1 MTAKVGRVDHPVVA
15 VRDLQQ
21 TRAQYQKL
29 GFVVPPSGKHQE
41 WGTENLCIMF
51 PHDYLEIRGIGDP
64 GKFLAGVDT
73 FLEKGEGLY
82 SVAFNAG
89 NADESYQA
97 GLAAG
102 LGIEPPRDLNR
113 KLVLEDK
120 TLDLYFRTVM
130 LDHSLYPGLTHA
142 NLCEHL
148 TFDTLRQPG
157 WTDHPNG
164 VVGFGRLVGVV
175 SDFDQAETAYVKL
188 LGADNVRRGPD
199 RILLNFGEGA
209 DIELISP
216 SEAERRGDAQE
227 RLGDAYLASATLLVK
242 DIGRSEALFAAN
254 GIRYRKVDDRSL
266 AVDPADACGAHLYF
280 QADGRG
286 AGGA

>member
-64 GKFLAGVDT
+64 SKFLAGVDK

-82 SVAFNAG
+82 SVAFNAK

-97 GLAAG
+97 GIAAG
-102 LGIEPPRDLNR
+102 LGIEPPKDLNR

-130 LDHSLYPGLTHA
+130 LDHHLYPGLTHA

-148 TFDTLRQPG
+148 SFETLRQPG
-157 WTDHPNG
+157 WMDHPNG
-164 VVGFGRLVGVV
+164 VIGFGRLVGVV
-175 SDFDQAETAYVKL
+175 SDFGEAETAYVKL
-188 LGADNVRRGPD
+188 LGADNVRRGAD

-216 SEAERRGDAQE
+216 DEAERRGDAQQS
-227 RLGDAYLASATLLVK
+227 LGDAYLASATLLIK
-242 DIGRSEALFAAN
+242 DIDRTEAWFVDQ
-254 GIRYRKVDDRSL
+254 GIRFDKVDGQTL

-280 QADGRG
+280 RG
-286 AGGA
+286 QTPYGV